1 MSKFQLNVVHKGTKK
16 LLKLSATDT
25 VAQLLEQAVSALGLT
40 KPLAEYVIYNPNTAA
55 RQRWLANELIASEHL
70 KEQQDVEVIT
80 RWMIVR
86 VELWAPSTSN
96 VPSKIL
102 STKYLA
108 LDAFVP
114 LLKFLQI
121 AAKKIQLEDMD
132 AFGIYNNN
140 IGMFSRCLICFIFSE
155 TYFKLTLF
163 FFFLTSHCNS
173 YEATL
178 SLLMIYK

>member
-16 LLKLSATDT
+16 PLKLTATDT
-25 VAQLLEQAVSALGLT
+25 VAQLLEQAVGVLALN
-40 KPLAEYVIYNPNTAA
+40 KPLAEYVVYNPSSAA
-55 RQRWLANELIASEHL
+55 RQRWLANELIVSEHL

-86 VELWAPSTSN
+86 VELWAPSTGN

-114 LLKFLQI
+114 LRKFLQI

-132 AFGIYNNN
+132 AFGLYNDN
-140 IGMFSRCLICFIFSE
+140 IGRPHLALIYI
-155 TYFKLTLF
+155 
-163 FFFLTSHCNS
+163 
-173 YEATL
+173 
-178 SLLMIYK
+178 I